1 MKYSTKYLFLIAASV
16 LLIFSIIGCKEN
28 VEEKTETEIV
38 TEAPFDLASVRGE
51 IEAANND
58 FKTFF
63 EAVDSVGLSNLY
75 TKDTKL
81 MMNGAPA
88 ILGKENVQS
97 TFSGIMNSGITSVN
111 LNTVEVWGTSDLITE
126 EGEYTLYAGEDKAD
140 HGKYIVLWKNVEGK
154 WKLHRDIFN
163 TDVVPE

>member
-1 MKYSTKYLFLIAASV
+1 MKYSTKYLTLVAVPV
-16 LLIFSIIGCKEN
+16 LLISFIIGCKEN

-38 TEAPFDLASVRGE
+38 TETPFDLASVKEE
-51 IEAANND
+51 IEAANNE
-58 FKTFF
+58 FKAFIA
-63 EAVDSVGLSNLY
+63 AVDSVGLSNLY

-97 TFSGIMNSGITSVN
+97 TFSGIMNSGITSVD
-111 LNTVEVWGTSDLITE
+111 LNTIEVWGTSDLITE
-126 EGEYTLYAGEDKAD
+126 EGEYVLYAGEDQAD
-140 HGKYIVLWKNVEGK
+140 HGKYIVLWKNVDGK

-163 TDVVPE
+163 TDVAPE